1 MELIMAGITLYLGGA
16 KSGKTR
22 LALAAAE
29 ALPAPRLYLATAQAF
44 DDEMTVRIKNHQ
56 AERGPDW
63 RTIEAPLEPDKAIS
77 VLTGNSVV
85 LLDCITLWL
94 NNLLAEN
101 DDPDWIMTRVAEL
114 AASAL
119 AYAGPVIIVSNEV
132 GGGIVPMNAL
142 ARKFRDL
149 AGAANQLLA
158 ARAEKVVLAVA
169 GLELVV
175 ADRTR

>member
-1 MELIMAGITLYLGGA
+1 MGSITLYLGGA

-29 ALPAPRLYLATAQAF
+29 SFPPPRLYLATAQAL
-44 DDEMTVRIKNHQ
+44 DGEMEERIKNHQ

-63 RTIEAPLEPDKAIS
+63 RTIEAPLEPDRALVS
-77 VLTGNSVV
+77 SRGAGVV
-85 LLDCITLWL
+85 LMDCITLWL

-101 DDPDWIMTRVAEL
+101 DDAAWIMRRVGQLAE
-114 AASAL
+114 AAA
-119 AYAGPVIIVSNEV
+119 ACPGPVIIVSNEV

-149 AGAANQLLA
+149 AGSANQLLA
-158 ARAEKVVLAVA
+158 AKADRVILAVA
-169 GLELVV
+169 GLSVTV
-175 ADRTR
+175 K